1 VWSSVP
7 SRAVARILDVAVREA
22 VHAGRRRRGITGLD
36 PVLFPVYA
44 VREIGAR
51 GNAGGIAT
59 RLGLAGLVAAIAG
72 CAWVALT
79 AMPVTNEGDVLV
91 DQNGMTLYTFDRDSE
106 LKSVCNAQCA
116 VDWPPLAAAAGA
128 KRAGR
133 YAIIARDDGR
143 RQWAYKGKPLYLRA
157 TDQKPGD
164 RSGDG
169 VDNLWRI
176 ARP

>member
-1 VWSSVP
+1 
-7 SRAVARILDVAVREA
+7 
-22 VHAGRRRRGITGLD
+22 
-36 PVLFPVYA
+36 
-44 VREIGAR
+44 
-51 GNAGGIAT
+51 
-59 RLGLAGLVAAIAG
+59 
-72 CAWVALT
+72 
-79 AMPVTNEGDVLV
+79 
-91 DQNGMTLYTFDRDSE
+91 MTLYTFDRDSE

-116 VDWPPLAAAAGA
+116 VDWPPLAAGAGA

>member
-1 VWSSVP
+1 MF
-7 SRAVARILDVAVREA
+7 
-22 VHAGRRRRGITGLD
+22 
-36 PVLFPVYA
+36 FPVQA
-44 VREIGAR
+44 VQEIGGR
-51 GNAGGIAT
+51 GNAGGMAA
-59 RLGLAGLVAAIAG
+59 RLGLAGLVGVIAG
-72 CAWVALT
+72 CAWVAL
-79 AMPVTNEGDVLV
+79 AAVPVTNEGDVLV
-91 DQNGMTLYTFDRDSE
+91 DRNGMTLYTFDRDSE

-116 VDWPPLAAAAGA
+116 VDSPPLVAAAGA

-133 YAIIARDDGR
+133 YAIIGREDGR

-169 VDNLWRI
+169 ADNLWRI

>member
-1 VWSSVP
+1 MF
-7 SRAVARILDVAVREA
+7 
-22 VHAGRRRRGITGLD
+22 
-36 PVLFPVYA
+36 FPIDA

-51 GNAGGIAT
+51 GKAGGVTT
-59 RLGLAGLVAAIAG
+59 RLGLAGLVAAVAG
-72 CAWVALT
+72 CAWVAL
-79 AMPVTNEGDVLV
+79 AAVPVTNEGDVLV

-116 VDWPPLAAAAGA
+116 ASWPPLIAAAGA

-133 YAIIARDDGR
+133 YAIIARDDGG
-143 RQWAYKGKPLYLRA
+143 RQWTYKGKPLYLSVDDRKA
-157 TDQKPGD
+157 GD

>member
-1 VWSSVP
+1 VF
-7 SRAVARILDVAVREA
+7 
-22 VHAGRRRRGITGLD
+22 
-36 PVLFPVYA
+36 FPIDA

-51 GNAGGIAT
+51 GKAGGVTT
-59 RLGLAGLVAAIAG
+59 RLGLAGLVAGVAG
-72 CAWVALT
+72 CAWVAL
-79 AMPVTNEGDVLV
+79 AAVPVTNEGDILV

-116 VDWPPLAAAAGA
+116 ASWPPLIAAAGA

-133 YAIIARDDGR
+133 YAIVARDDGR
-143 RQWAYKGKPLYLRA
+143 RQWTYKGKPLYLSVQ
-157 TDQKPGD
+157 DQRPGD

>member
-1 VWSSVP
+1 VF
-7 SRAVARILDVAVREA
+7 
-22 VHAGRRRRGITGLD
+22 
-36 PVLFPVYA
+36 FPIDA

-51 GNAGGIAT
+51 GKAGGVTT
-59 RLGLAGLVAAIAG
+59 RLGLAGLVAGVAG
-72 CAWVALT
+72 CAWVAL
-79 AMPVTNEGDVLV
+79 AAVPVTNEGDILV

-116 VDWPPLAAAAGA
+116 ASWPPLIAAAGA

-133 YAIIARDDGR
+133 YAIIARDDGG
-143 RQWAYKGKPLYLRA
+143 RQWTYKGKPLYLSVQ
-157 TDQKPGD
+157 DQRPGD

>member
-1 VWSSVP
+1 VF
-7 SRAVARILDVAVREA
+7 
-22 VHAGRRRRGITGLD
+22 
-36 PVLFPVYA
+36 FPVDA

-51 GNAGGIAT
+51 GKAGGVTT
-59 RLGLAGLVAAIAG
+59 RLGLAGLVAAVAG
-72 CAWVALT
+72 CAWVAL
-79 AMPVTNEGDVLV
+79 AAVPVTNEGDILV
-91 DQNGMTLYTFDRDSE
+91 DQNGMTLYTFDRDPE

-116 VDWPPLAAAAGA
+116 ASWPPLIAAAGA

-133 YAIIARDDGR
+133 YAIIAREDGG
-143 RQWAYKGKPLYLRA
+143 RQWTYKGKPLYLSVK
-157 TDQKPGD
+157 DQQPGD

>member
-1 VWSSVP
+1 MLFS
-7 SRAVARILDVAVREA
+7 
-22 VHAGRRRRGITGLD
+22 VHA
-36 PVLFPVYA
+36 A
-44 VREIGAR
+44 REIGTR
-51 GNAGGIAT
+51 GNGGGIAT

-72 CAWVALT
+72 CTWVAL
-79 AMPVTNEGDVLV
+79 AGVPVTNEGDVLV
-91 DQNGMTLYTFDRDSE
+91 DQNGMTLYTFDRDSG

-116 VDWPPLAAAAGA
+116 ADWPPLVAAKGA

-143 RQWAYKGKPLYLRA
+143 RQWAYQGKPLYLRA
-157 TDQKPGD
+157 TDREPGD

-169 VDNLWRI
+169 VDNLWRL